1 MIRTSKVLFLI
12 AAIGLFGTAAFAQ
25 ETEERVIDEVVAQ
38 VNDGV
43 ITLSRIRREMKAMVD
58 AQVEQ
63 GKDRAAAEKELEEKK
78 GELISNLINEEL
90 ILQRGK
96 ELGVERDVDAEV
108 NQRFRKVME
117 ENNLTTVEALFQEM
131 EKNGVNPQEIRE
143 MWRNQI
149 TRDIVIQ
156 REVQAKIYW
165 DTPDPEVKSYYEA
178 NKAKFTKPE
187 TVTLAELFLSF
198 AGRDEAAVRTKA
210 KELVAAA
217 RTGTSFEQLIV
228 ENSDR
233 ADAAKTKG
241 KVDPI
246 PVSELDPRYGN
257 FIKTLKKGEIS
268 DPIEVDDV
276 GISILKIEDRQA
288 ASSDSQ
294 FDNNLVRMAIV
305 REKSAEVQKKFM
317 TDLREDAYIKINEG
331 YRPLVA
337 PILFADERRT
347 KPGSE

>member
-1 MIRTSKVLFLI
+1 MIRTTRLLFLI
-12 AAIGLFGTAAFAQ
+12 AAIAVFGTAGFAQ
-25 ETEERVIDEVVAQ
+25 ETEERVVDEVVAQ

-43 ITLSRIRREMKAMVD
+43 ITLSRIRREMKLLID

-63 GKDRAAAEKELEEKK
+63 GKDRAAAERELEEKK

-90 ILQRGK
+90 VLQRAK
-96 ELGVERDVDAEV
+96 ELGVEREVEAEI
-108 NQRFRKVME
+108 NTRFRKVMSDY
-117 ENNLTTVEALFQEM
+117 NLTTLEALYQEM
-131 EKNGVNPQEIRE
+131 ERTGVNPQEIRE

-149 TRDIVIQ
+149 TRDMVYQ

-165 DTPDPEVKSYYEA
+165 DTPPSEVKTYYEA

-198 AGRDEAAVRTKA
+198 AGRDEEAVRTKA

-217 RTGTSFEQLIV
+217 RKGTSFETLVV

-233 ADAAKTKG
+233 PDAKQSKG
-241 KVDPI
+241 LVDPI
-246 PVSELDPRYGN
+246 PVPELDPRYGES
-257 FIKTLKKGEIS
+257 IKTLKKGDVSE
-268 DPIEVDDV
+268 PIEVDNV
-276 GISILKIEDRQA
+276 GISILHIVDRQA
-288 ASSDSQ
+288 ASAESH
-294 FDNNLVRMAIV
+294 FDDNQVRLAIV

-317 TDLREDAYIKINEG
+317 SGLRQDAYIKINDG

-337 PILFADERRT
+337 PILFAEER